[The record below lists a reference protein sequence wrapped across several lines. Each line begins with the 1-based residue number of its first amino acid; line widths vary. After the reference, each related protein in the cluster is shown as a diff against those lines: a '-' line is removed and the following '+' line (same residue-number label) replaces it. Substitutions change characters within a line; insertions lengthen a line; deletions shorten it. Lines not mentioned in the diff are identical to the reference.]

1 MSRRGE
7 RARRWSSRACLLV
20 LLVAGACSSAH
31 KEVRPP
37 DDAILVGAFDFGE
50 SEVLAHIYAGAL
62 EAQGYPVH
70 VLERV
75 ASREIMEPALE
86 QGRVDLVP
94 EYQGTLLR
102 FLSPDVAAGSVDRN
116 GDRPERER
124 SALADLLEERGMVA
138 ADPSPASNSNVIV
151 VTQETAISLG
161 LRDISDLAGAD
172 EDLVFGGPPECPT
185 RPLCLLG
192 LEGTYELSF
201 ESFQPL
207 DAGGPL
213 TLGALLAG
221 DVDVALLFETDP
233 DIEGHDLV
241 VLRDDRH
248 LQPAE
253 NIVPVLRAAVL
264 DEHGD
269 QVIDVLNDVSA
280 EITTGELSELNSLID
295 DQSVA
300 PVDVANRWLDRE
312 GIL

>member
-1 MSRRGE
+1 MLL
-7 RARRWSSRACLLV
+7 ALV
-20 LLVAGACSSAH
+20 LGAACSTGV
-31 KEVRPP
+31 ETPPRPA

-62 EAQGYPVH
+62 EAEGYPVH
-70 VLERV
+70 VLDRV
-75 ASREIMEPALE
+75 ASRELMEPALE

-102 FLSPDVAAGSVDRN
+102 FLDPDAAAASAGGGR
-116 GDRPERER
+116 GRLARER
-124 SALADLLEERGMVA
+124 NALADLLQERGIVA
-138 ADPSPASNSNVIV
+138 AEASPASNSNVIV
-151 VTQETAISLG
+151 VTEETAARLD
-161 LRDISDLAGAD
+161 LADLSDLRRVDG
-172 EDLVFGGPPECPT
+172 DLVFGGPPECPT

-192 LEGTYELSF
+192 LEERYELSF
-201 ESFQPL
+201 EAFQPL

-241 VLRDDRH
+241 VLRDDRL

-253 NIVPVLRAAVL
+253 NVVPVLRTTIV

-269 QVIDVLNDVSA
+269 GVIETLDDVSE
-280 EITTGELSELNSLID
+280 EITSDELQELNSDID
-295 DQSVA
+295 DEAIA
-300 PVDVANRWLDRE
+300 PVDAANRWLDRE